1 MKKITTL
8 LLALVLS
15 LCAPVCALAATP
27 EESDFLSRYAQ
38 EPYVITDCQM
48 QVVVSEYN
56 VLAVTE
62 TYQVYFNEARHG
74 IYRYLPLRNQ
84 LTRTD
89 GSSATVTARVSHVD
103 TGADECSHEVSGDNY
118 VLRLGSEDETIT
130 GPHTYTIRYNYDL
143 GLDTVKNA
151 DELYYN
157 LVGTGWD
164 TYIRRVQ
171 FSVTMPK
178 DFDPAKLGMST
189 GSYGT
194 AGTKNVTY
202 TVQDRTISGTV
213 TQVLAPNEG
222 LTLRLIL
229 PDGYFKFDYTKYYLT
244 IAMIAALPAL
254 AALIVLV
261 LFLKFGRD
269 KRYAPTVEFYP
280 PEGLNSAEVGLWY
293 KGKATNEMV
302 LSLLVCLAQAGCI
315 SIVPGEFK
323 RDFVIT
329 KRQDYTG
336 QDINLA
342 VFMDGLFPHG
352 RTRTDYYKL
361 KDDFYKTVDTIRAD
375 LNSTESRSRIFDR
388 TSMVMKILSF
398 VLLALSAA
406 GGAYFSHLALGDAL
420 TLEPSILY
428 AMLAGTLCLALG
440 LIPACCMLRR
450 TDEGAKTLAQIKGFR
465 SFLVTAE
472 KEKLEA
478 MVEQDPEYFYNILPY
493 TYALGV
499 SDKWIKKFESIAMQP
514 PRWYSGV
521 GVWDYAVFNHM
532 LQLTLRAANDS
543 MVSQPM
549 DSGGGSSIGGGGG
562 FTGGGVGGGGGGSW

>member
-1 MKKITTL
+1 MKKIITL

-15 LCAPVCALAATP
+15 LCAPICALAATP
-27 EESDFLSRYAQ
+27 DEPDFLSRYAQ

-48 QVVVSEYN
+48 QVAVSEYN

-89 GSSATVTARVSHVD
+89 GSTPVVTARVSHVD
-103 TGADECSHEVSGDNY
+103 TGADECSHEVSNDKY

-178 DFDPAKLGMST
+178 DFDPAKLGLST

-194 AGTKNVTY
+194 SGTQNVTY

-213 TQVLAPNEG
+213 TQ
-222 LTLRLIL
+222 
-229 PDGYFKFDYTKYYLT
+229 
-244 IAMIAALPAL
+244 AL

-280 PEGLNSAEVGLWY
+280 PKGLNSAEVGLWY

-302 LSLLVCLAQAGCI
+302 LSLLVYLAQRNHIAI
-315 SIVPGEFK
+315 HPGKRK
-323 RDFVIT
+323 RDFVLT
-329 KRQDYTG
+329 KCHGYVG
-336 QDINLA
+336 QDTNLA
-342 VFMDGLFPHG
+342 VFMDGLFPDG
-352 RTRTDYYKL
+352 RTRTDNKQL
-361 KDDFYKTVDTIRAD
+361 KNHFYETVGTIRAD
-375 LNSTESRSRIFDR
+375 LNSTESRSRFFDK
-388 TSMVMKILSF
+388 TSIYLKLLSF

-406 GGAYFSHLALGDAL
+406 GGAYFSHRALGDSL
-420 TLEPSILY
+420 TLAPSILY

-450 TDEGAKTLAQIKGFR
+450 TDEGAKTLAQIQGFR

-478 MVEQDPEYFYNILPY
+478 LVEQDPEYFYHILPY

-514 PRWYSGV
+514 PRWYNGTD
-521 GVWDYAVFNHM
+521 VWSYVLFDRM
-532 LQLTLRAANDS
+532 LRDTLRAANDS
-543 MVSQPM
+543 MVSQP
-549 DSGGGSSIGGGGG
+549 GGKAGSFVSGGGG